1 MTTSNRNE
9 SGGDRQH
16 PRQKLANV
24 ERLHRLMDEEG
35 ISAIVARSGKNFT
48 YLAGFAYPGTLAR
61 HLEFPDSPRE
71 VMLVWPRTGEP
82 VMVLNSYAAPLA
94 RRDSWLERIEVV
106 DDYAE
111 SPYQR
116 AADVLRQL
124 GLAEE
129 TIGFEKSYVSANRWE
144 EIGGVL
150 PKARIVDSTEL
161 MDRVRW
167 IKTPEEVAALEAG
180 ARLLDEA
187 YLEVLPTVRPG
198 DTERLVHS
206 RIIESCLR
214 RGANW
219 AHGILNSSRNTVA
232 YGGESDL
239 AFEAGDIVRNDY
251 VSYLNG
257 YPGHQSRSV
266 CVGPP
271 SDEQKRIY
279 EVVRDIYRA
288 TIERCRPGTR
298 TKDIYHF
305 ANDSFHEAGFPGQR
319 VPGRAWRRSLV
330 APAGAVHGAV
340 QHARIGGG
348 NGSGSGAAHR
358 LLAPAGHGVDHR
370 RFTKAAVASLQHRR
384 DAGSRIE
391 SRCGRRVTAGHW
403 WMDANDIIVA
413 VRNLGRSSTPPTFEV
428 DSVG

>member
-1 MTTSNRNE
+1 MANAH
-9 SGGDRQH
+9 G
-16 PRQKLANV
+16 KIIANV
-24 ERLHRLMDEEG
+24 ERLHRLMDEAG

-71 VMLVWPRTGEP
+71 VVVVWPRTGEP

-111 SPYQR
+111 SPYER

-124 GLAEE
+124 GLSEE

-144 EIGGVL
+144 EIGELL
-150 PKARIVDSTEL
+150 PRARIVDSTEL

-239 AFEAGDIVRNDY
+239 AFEAGDIIRNDY
-251 VSYLNG
+251 VAYLNG

-266 CVGPP
+266 CVGAP

-279 EVVRDIYRA
+279 RRTETDLPGHERHLPRHYRA
-288 TIERCRPGTR
+288 VPPRGADGGHLPLCQRQFPR
-298 TKDIYHF
+298 
-305 ANDSFHEAGFPGQR
+305 SRVPGQR
-319 VPGRAWRRSLV
+319 VPGRAWRRCLV

-340 QHARIGGG
+340 QHARPGGRD
-348 NGSGSGAAHR
+348 GSGPRTAHR
-358 LLAPAGHGVDHR
+358 LLAPAGHGGGHR
-370 RFTKAAVASLQHRR
+370 RLPQAVVASL
-384 DAGSRIE
+384 
-391 SRCGRRVTAGHW
+391 
-403 WMDANDIIVA
+403 
-413 VRNLGRSSTPPTFEV
+413 
-428 DSVG
+428 

>member
-1 MTTSNRNE
+1 
-9 SGGDRQH
+9 
-16 PRQKLANV
+16 
-24 ERLHRLMDEEG
+24 MDE
-35 ISAIVARSGKNFT
+35 
-48 YLAGFAYPGTLAR
+48 L
-61 HLEFPDSPRE
+61 
-71 VMLVWPRTGEP
+71 
-82 VMVLNSYAAPLA
+82 
-94 RRDSWLERIEVV
+94 
-106 DDYAE
+106 
-111 SPYQR
+111 
-116 AADVLRQL
+116 
-124 GLAEE
+124 
-129 TIGFEKSYVSANRWE
+129 
-144 EIGGVL
+144 L

-239 AFEAGDIVRNDY
+239 AFETGDIIRNDY

-266 CVGPP
+266 CVGAP

-279 EVVRDIYRA
+279 QVTRDIYRA

-305 ANDSFHEAGFPGQR
+305 ANDSFHEAGFQGN
-319 VPGRAWRRSLV
+319 VSL
-330 APAGAVHGAV
+330 
-340 QHARIGGG
+340 
-348 NGSGSGAAHR
+348 
-358 LLAPAGHGVDHR
+358 AGHGV
-370 RFTKAAVASLQHRR
+370 
-384 DAGSRIE
+384 GP
-391 SRCGRRVTAGHW
+391 W
-403 WMDANDIIVA
+403 WHQQEPYMVP
-413 VRNLGRSSTPPTFEV
+413 SSTRVLEEGMVVALEPHIGYWHLQDMVLITN
-428 DSVG
+428 DSPRLLSPLFSTDEMLVAG

>member
-1 MTTSNRNE
+1 MDQVVLTIPRNNNTDNN
-9 SGGDRQH
+9 GQR
-16 PRQKLANV
+16 PRQMLANV

-94 RRDSWLERIEVV
+94 RRDSWLERIEVI

-111 SPYQR
+111 SPYER

-129 TIGFEKSYVSANRWE
+129 TIGFEKSYISAERWE
-144 EIGGVL
+144 EIGVLL

-167 IKTPEEVAALEAG
+167 IKTPGEVAALEAG

-214 RGANW
+214 RGANLGPRHLELQPEHRSLRW
-219 AHGILNSSRNTVA
+219 RERHGLRGRRHHSQRLCLIPQRLSRPPVA
-232 YGGESDL
+232 ERLCGCALRRTEGDL
-239 AFEAGDIVRNDY
+239 PSYKRYLPRN
-251 VSYLNG
+251 
-257 YPGHQSRSV
+257 
-266 CVGPP
+266 
-271 SDEQKRIY
+271 
-279 EVVRDIYRA
+279 YRA
-288 TIERCRPGTR
+288 VPPRDPDGGHLPLC
-298 TKDIYHF
+298 
-305 ANDSFHEAGFPGQR
+305 QR
-319 VPGRAWRRSLV
+319 QLP
-330 APAGAVHGAV
+330 
-340 QHARIGGG
+340 
-348 NGSGSGAAHR
+348 
-358 LLAPAGHGVDHR
+358 
-370 RFTKAAVASLQHRR
+370 
-384 DAGSRIE
+384 
-391 SRCGRRVTAGHW
+391 
-403 WMDANDIIVA
+403 
-413 VRNLGRSSTPPTFEV
+413 
-428 DSVG
+428 